1 VEFVSFSAMS
11 YVGYILIML
20 GQLYFYCYYGTKLF
34 EEVCIILHDKQA
46 DEEIQIFFKNVL
58 LIMENATPRN
68 SIF

>member
-1 VEFVSFSAMS
+1 
-11 YVGYILIML
+11 ML